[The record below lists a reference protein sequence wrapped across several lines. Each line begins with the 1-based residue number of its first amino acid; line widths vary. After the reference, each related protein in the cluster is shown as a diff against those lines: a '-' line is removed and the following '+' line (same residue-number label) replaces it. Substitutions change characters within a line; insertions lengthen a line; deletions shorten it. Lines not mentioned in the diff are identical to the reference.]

1 MNAGDELSLP
11 SSHGCQNWVK
21 FNIFAPCFYESQ
33 NVKMETEELNQRE
46 KAILRSIVQQFIL
59 TATPVG
65 SRNITKKYDI
75 GFSPATVRNI
85 MSDLEDSGFINHPHT
100 SAGRVPTDKGYRFYV
115 DSLMDIE
122 KLNTKEKGLIEDG
135 LSSITI
141 EADDLVKITSRL
153 LSSITKQIAC
163 VTYPNL
169 ESGILE
175 KIQIISLTSTKILAV
190 ISIRS
195 GMVKTIT
202 MELDTE
208 MRESQLES
216 VQSILNERLAG
227 LSLEEIRNTFKER
240 FKDADDDQKPI
251 IRLFVDS
258 VDKLFKDDTKSDRL
272 IVTGAKNIIQQPEF
286 EHPEN
291 FQSIIELIEDKDV
304 IIHIMEK
311 SSESNKEEVYIS
323 IGSENVEKKLKEYSF
338 VSKEYKFGE
347 SSGTLGII
355 GPKRM
360 EYSRIVAIV
369 DYLAKVLSEQ
379 LKSR

>member
-1 MNAGDELSLP
+1 
-11 SSHGCQNWVK
+11 
-21 FNIFAPCFYESQ
+21 
-33 NVKMETEELNQRE
+33 MEPEELNQRE

-75 GFSPATVRNI
+75 GFSPATVRNV

-100 SAGRVPTDKGYRFYV
+100 SAGRVPTDKGYRYYV

-122 KLNTKEKGLIEDG
+122 KLNTKEKELIENG
-135 LSSITI
+135 IRSITD

-153 LSSITKQIAC
+153 LSSITRQIAC

-169 ESGILE
+169 ESGLLE
-175 KIQIISLTSTKILAV
+175 KIQIINLTSTRILAV
-190 ISIRS
+190 ISIMS
-195 GMVKTIT
+195 GLVKTIT
-202 MELDTE
+202 MELETE
-208 MRESQLES
+208 LKESQLES
-216 VQSILNERLAG
+216 VQSLLNEKLSG
-227 LSLEEIRNTFKER
+227 LSLEEIRKTFKER
-240 FKDADDDQKPI
+240 FSDADEDQKPI

-258 VDKLFKDDTKSDRL
+258 VDKLFKDDFKSDRL

-286 EHPEN
+286 ENPEN

-311 SSESNKEEVYIS
+311 SSESKKEEVYIS
-323 IGSENVEKKLKEYSF
+323 IGSENFEKKLKEYSF

-347 SSGTLGII
+347 TSGTLGII

>member
-1 MNAGDELSLP
+1 
-11 SSHGCQNWVK
+11 
-21 FNIFAPCFYESQ
+21 
-33 NVKMETEELNQRE
+33 MEPEELNQRE

-85 MSDLEDSGFINHPHT
+85 MADLEDSGFINHPHT

-115 DSLMDIE
+115 DSLMDID
-122 KLNTKEKGLIEDG
+122 KLNTKEKGLIEKS
-135 LSSITI
+135 LSSIVD
-141 EADDLVKITSRL
+141 EADDLVKVTSKL

-163 VTYPNL
+163 VSYPNL

-175 KIQIISLTSTKILAV
+175 KIQIISLTSTRILVV
-190 ISIRS
+190 ISIKS
-195 GMVKTIT
+195 GLVKTIT
-202 MELDTE
+202 MELETE
-208 MRESQLES
+208 LKESQLGS
-216 VQSILNERLAG
+216 VQSLLNEKLVG
-227 LSLEEIRNTFKER
+227 LSLQEIRKTFKER
-240 FKDADDDQKPI
+240 FKDADEDQKPI

-258 VDKLFKDDTKSDRL
+258 VDKLFKDDIKSDRFVL
-272 IVTGAKNIIQQPEF
+272 TGAKNIIRQPEF
-286 EHPEN
+286 ENPEN
-291 FQSIIELIEDKDV
+291 FQSIVELIEDKDV

-311 SSESNKEEVYIS
+311 SSESKNEEVYIS
-323 IGSENVEKKLKEYSF
+323 IGSENIDKKLQEYSF

-347 SSGTLGII
+347 AGGTLGII

-360 EYSRIVAIV
+360 EYSRIIAIV
-369 DYLAKVLSEQ
+369 DYLAKILTEH

>member
-1 MNAGDELSLP
+1 
-11 SSHGCQNWVK
+11 
-21 FNIFAPCFYESQ
+21 
-33 NVKMETEELNQRE
+33 METEELNQRE

-85 MSDLEDSGFINHPHT
+85 MADLEDSGFINHPHT

-115 DSLMDIE
+115 DSLMDID
-122 KLNTKEKGLIEDG
+122 KLNTKEKGLIENS
-135 LSSITI
+135 LSSIVDETD
-141 EADDLVKITSRL
+141 ELVKVTSKL

-163 VTYPNL
+163 VSYPNL

-175 KIQIISLTSTKILAV
+175 KIQIISLTSTKILVV
-190 ISIRS
+190 ISIKS
-195 GMVKTIT
+195 GLVKTIT

-208 MRESQLES
+208 LKESQLGS
-216 VQSILNERLAG
+216 VQSILNEKLAG
-227 LSLEEIRNTFKER
+227 LSLQEIRKTFKER
-240 FKDADDDQKPI
+240 FKDADEDQKPI
-251 IRLFVDS
+251 IRLFLDS
-258 VDKLFKDDTKSDRL
+258 VDKLFKDDIKSERL
-272 IVTGAKNIIQQPEF
+272 VLTGAKNIIGQPEF
-286 EHPEN
+286 ENPEN
-291 FQSIIELIEDKDV
+291 FQSIVELIEDKDV

-311 SSESNKEEVYIS
+311 SSESKNEAVYIS
-323 IGSENVEKKLKEYSF
+323 IGSENLEKKLEEYSF

-347 SSGTLGII
+347 AGGTLGII

-360 EYSRIVAIV
+360 EYSRIIAIV
-369 DYLAKVLSEQ
+369 DYLAKILTEH

>member
-1 MNAGDELSLP
+1 
-11 SSHGCQNWVK
+11 
-21 FNIFAPCFYESQ
+21 
-33 NVKMETEELNQRE
+33 MEIEELNQRE
-46 KAILRSIVQQFIL
+46 KTILRSIVQQFIL

-65 SRNITKKYDI
+65 SRNITKRYDI

-100 SAGRVPTDKGYRFYV
+100 SAGRVPTDKGYRYYV

-122 KLNTKEKGLIEDG
+122 KLNSKDKGLIEKS
-135 LSSITI
+135 LHI
-141 EADDLVKITSRL
+141 EVDETDELVKVTSRL

-175 KIQIISLTSTKILAV
+175 KIQIISLTSTRILVV
-190 ISIRS
+190 ISVKS
-195 GMVKTIT
+195 GLVKTIT

-208 MRESQLES
+208 IKDSQIES
-216 VQSILNERLAG
+216 VQMLLNERLSG
-227 LSLEEIRNTFKER
+227 LSFEDIRNTFKER
-240 FKDADDDQKPI
+240 FLDIEENQKPI

-258 VDKLFKDDTKSDRL
+258 VEKLFKDDIKSDRL
-272 IVTGAKNIIQQPEF
+272 IITGAKNVIQQPEF
-286 EHPEN
+286 ENPEN

-311 SSESNKEEVYIS
+311 SSESKKEEVFIS
-323 IGSENVEKKLKEYSF
+323 IGSEHIEKKLKEYSF

-347 SSGTLGII
+347 TSGTLGII

-369 DYLAKVLSEQ
+369 DYLAKVLSEH

>member
-1 MNAGDELSLP
+1 
-11 SSHGCQNWVK
+11 
-21 FNIFAPCFYESQ
+21 
-33 NVKMETEELNQRE
+33 MEPEELNQRE

-75 GFSPATVRNI
+75 GFSPATVRNV
-85 MSDLEDSGFINHPHT
+85 MADLEDSGYINHPHT
-100 SAGRVPTDKGYRFYV
+100 SAGRIPTDKGYRYYV

-122 KLNTKEKGLIEDG
+122 KLNTKEKGLIENS
-135 LSSITI
+135 LSSITD
-141 EADDLVKITSRL
+141 EADELVKITSRL
-153 LSSITKQIAC
+153 LSSITRQIAC

-169 ESGILE
+169 ESGILA
-175 KIQIISLTSTKILAV
+175 KIQIISLTSTRILAV
-190 ISIRS
+190 ISIMS
-195 GMVKTIT
+195 GLVKTIT
-202 MELDTE
+202 MELETE
-208 MRESQLES
+208 LKETQLES
-216 VQSILNERLAG
+216 VQTLLNEKLSG
-227 LSLEEIRNTFKER
+227 LSLEEIRTTFKER
-240 FKDADDDQKPI
+240 FIDADEDQKPI

-258 VDKLFKDDTKSDRL
+258 VDKLFKDDFKSERL

-286 EHPEN
+286 ENPEN

-311 SSESNKEEVYIS
+311 SAESHKEEVNIS
-323 IGSENVEKKLKEYSF
+323 IGSEHIEKKLKEYSF

-347 SSGTLGII
+347 TSGTLGII

-360 EYSRIVAIV
+360 DYSRIVAIV